1 MSITFYRY
9 YIRSAVLL
17 TVLLLGTTAVF
28 CQTFQPVTEV
38 DYVADNK
45 KIKIP
50 VTVQID
56 RSDVGWEMTP
66 ESHRALLEWFYG
78 RGYFSATVDSHKV
91 LEEKATVFMNKGC
104 RYAISDLH
112 IEDTVPDSLDIAP
125 VDPLEAANR
134 QFTNKQ
140 IEQEIRTVLDYYQ
153 RQGFA
158 LAEVQISSF
167 EPQPDSCNVAVNLM
181 VDAGERMRVR
191 GLLFPDL
198 KVNSPDY
205 IRTVSGVEDS
215 ALITPELLQTSK
227 RNLENTNLFKN
238 VAAPDIVIRDEGY
251 FLQYALQE
259 SNPNSFDGLLGLVPD
274 EGGGNTVVGDVK
286 LRIRNIIWDGST
298 TDINF
303 RRLQDEVT
311 RLNLGFKRD
320 WILDVPLGAGLN
332 FNFLQQDS
340 SYQVRNLILKGSYTL
355 GGTTNIVG
363 SLRRQ
368 TSVANDDPNL
378 NVDVLDAQATF
389 AGLGLEFNSTDS
401 RISPTS
407 GLEISLNLETGFKN
421 ISDERAEADS
431 IDSRLRQRVFE
442 FRLQPYFP
450 VFSRTVLTSSLNAFV
465 IQSDQLTES
474 DLFRFGGARSL
485 RGFRE
490 DQFFASRVFW
500 GDLEYRYR
508 LDPQSYAFVFG
519 AISNFERPGL
529 STESRQVA
537 DQIEWVNSW
546 GFGMTF
552 STPLGL
558 LQLSYA
564 VSSEDTF
571 RNGKVHFGII
581 ADI

>member
-1 MSITFYRY
+1 LFITFYRY
-9 YIRSAVLL
+9 YIRSSVLL
-17 TVLLLGTTAVF
+17 TALFLSTTAGF
-28 CQTFQPVTEV
+28 CQISQSVTDV
-38 DYVADNK
+38 DFLADKK

-50 VTVQID
+50 VKVQIH
-56 RSDVGWEMTP
+56 RSDGGWKVTA
-66 ESHRALLEWFYG
+66 ESRRSLLEWFYG
-78 RGYFSATVDSHKV
+78 RGYLSAAVDSLEV
-91 LEEKATVFMNKGC
+91 LENQATVFIKKGC
-104 RYAISDLH
+104 RYAISDLQ
-112 IEDTVPDSLDIAP
+112 IEDTVPDSLGIPPA
-125 VDPLEAANR
+125 DPLEAANH
-134 QFTNKQ
+134 QFTNERV
-140 IEQEIRTVLDYYQ
+140 EQEIKTVLEYYQ
-153 RQGFA
+153 RQGFP

-167 EPQPDSCNVAVNLM
+167 EPQPDSCKVGVNLM

-198 KVNSPDY
+198 KVNNPDY
-205 IRTVSGVEDS
+205 IRTVTGVEDS
-215 ALITPELLQTSK
+215 ALITTDLLQTSK

-238 VAAPDIVIRDEGY
+238 VSAPDIVIRDEGY
-251 FLQYALQE
+251 FLQYTLQE

-274 EGGGNTVVGDVK
+274 ENGGNTVVGDVK
-286 LRIRNIIWDGST
+286 LRIRNIIWDGTT

-320 WILDVPLGAGLN
+320 WVLDIPLGAGLN

-340 SYQVRNLILKGSYTL
+340 SYQVRNLILKGSYTF
-355 GGTTNIVG
+355 GGTTDIVG

-368 TSVANDDPNL
+368 SSVANDDPNL

-389 AGLGLEFNSTDS
+389 AGLGLEYNSTDS
-401 RISPTS
+401 QISPTT

-421 ISDERAEADS
+421 ISDERADADS

-442 FRLQPYFP
+442 LSVQPYFP
-450 VFSRTVLTSSLNAFV
+450 LFKRTVLTSSLNAFV

-519 AISNFERPGL
+519 AVSNFERPRL
-529 STESRQVA
+529 STESRQVT